1 MSAPIESALASRLPP
16 EIFLH
21 ICELACPWTTH
32 RSVFNVIALTHVCRR
47 WRDALLSY
55 PIIWAHIYVW
65 CNSPEPLVATV
76 LKRSRGVPLTVNIQ
90 YYSDRTHPYGCG
102 CSYQPTWEDED
113 YCPRKTPQMPS
124 LDLLEPFRANVHM
137 LNVRYLRDGTFDA
150 RVMEDILKTPF
161 FLKSFPNLE
170 SLRWSCR
177 HLDEMVPPFKLPRR
191 LFGTSLPRLRELSM
205 VNCWG
210 LLLTDTPMLKV
221 MLVECTAKV
230 GRTGISADRLVQSL
244 RRRQSLTTLSFIN
257 CRIIPDPE
265 SPPGPASM
273 ENLKE
278 ITIQNTDSDVV
289 SRYIRCPSMGIVT
302 NLRVA
307 PFTHGVWADNW
318 SSLITATDGLG
329 GSVSSLV
336 YVTNDTSL
344 RTTWEAFATTF
355 RHAVTTLEIEDLHLI
370 KNGPAAIH
378 TLIGVLP
385 NLYTLRVRLS
395 PVALWFRV
403 LREMLLSNRGITR
416 VERLVI
422 GTEGPDEAKERDEEW
437 EASCTEY
444 KLQDFLT

>member
-1 MSAPIESALASRLPP
+1 M
-16 EIFLH
+16 
-21 ICELACPWTTH
+21 
-32 RSVFNVIALTHVCRR
+32 
-47 WRDALLSY
+47 
-55 PIIWAHIYVW
+55 
-65 CNSPEPLVATV
+65 
-76 LKRSRGVPLTVNIQ
+76 TVNIQ

-113 YCPRKTPQMPS
+113 YCPHKTPQMPS
-124 LDLLEPFRANVHM
+124 LDLLEPFRANVHT

-230 GRTGISADRLVQSL
+230 NRTEISANQLVQSL

-302 NLRVA
+302 NLRIA